1 VTPVH
6 DGDAKYEIPVRIVL
20 PPSARTAS
28 TSCSSSSVRAA
39 DGQLVP
45 VSEVVEVKRQLR
57 EKVIYHKD
65 LLPVVYVTGDMGG
78 KLDSPLYGMFDIRN
92 KLAACSKL
100 PQGGTLGEY
109 FIKQPKTPTPVQR
122 SSGTANGRS
131 PTRPSATWAPPTP
144 SA

>member
-1 VTPVH
+1 
-6 DGDAKYEIPVRIVL
+6 
-20 PPSARTAS
+20 
-28 TSCSSSSVRAA
+28 
-39 DGQLVP
+39 
-45 VSEVVEVKRQLR
+45 LR

-65 LLPVVYVTGDMGG
+65 LLPVVFVTGDMGG

-92 KLAACSKL
+92 KLAGVAL

-109 FIKQPKTPTPVQR
+109 FFTSRKTPTRSTR

-131 PTRPSATWAPPTP
+131 PTRPSATWAPPMP